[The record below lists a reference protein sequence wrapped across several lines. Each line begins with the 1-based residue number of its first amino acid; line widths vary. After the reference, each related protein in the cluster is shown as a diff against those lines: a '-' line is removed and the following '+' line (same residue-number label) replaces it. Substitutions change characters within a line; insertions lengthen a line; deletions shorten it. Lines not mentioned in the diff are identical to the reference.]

1 MSHRR
6 RFWEELLMAL
16 EESLAAFSG
25 VDPDL
30 IDAPKTTPKTC
41 RDGGRVGS
49 SVQRPASSTG
59 RRDSET
65 RSRTVNRGST
75 EGW

>member
-1 MSHRR
+1 MNHRR
-6 RFWEELLMAL
+6 RFWEELLEAL

-30 IDAPKTTPKTC
+30 IDAPKTIPKTC

-49 SVQRPASSTG
+49 SVQRSAPSTG
-59 RRDSET
+59 RRYSE
-65 RSRTVNRGST
+65 TVNRGR
-75 EGW
+75 

>member
-1 MSHRR
+1 MNHRR
-6 RFWEELLMAL
+6 RFWEELLVAL

-30 IDAPKTTPKTC
+30 IDAPKTIPKTC

-49 SVQRPASSTG
+49 SVQRLALSTG
-59 RRDSET
+59 RRNSET
-65 RSRTVNRGST
+65 RPRTISGGR
-75 EGW
+75 